1 MNGEIFIENKL
12 QKQKIT
18 FLSSFKVCIGLA
30 AILHFIFSTIFFIKG
45 VSVLVYFN
53 IFSGIMYIFFYLYFI
68 EKNLIL
74 STIITFIEV
83 SIHSVLC
90 VYFIG
95 WQCGFY
101 IYPLC
106 LIPVIYF
113 ISINILKK
121 NIYGHI
127 LSIVTLLNYQI
138 SEKVSSSRIAM
149 FQEDFKILDRPLYS
163 FNTICASIFFV
174 YLVYSFLYEM
184 RFIQEDLES
193 KNEILKN
200 IANIDQLTNISNRRC
215 MNENLKVHIE
225 KFNKLKKAFSIAICD
240 IDNFK
245 KINDTY
251 GHDCGDLV
259 LKDIANIFI
268 ENSKQYDIDICRWGG
283 EEFLILIKNSDI
295 YTSKVICEKIL
306 NDIRQHELAY
316 KDENIKVTMTFGL
329 AEFNLENNDIERVL
343 KQADVNLYKGKSTI
357 KNCVVID

>member
-83 SIHSVLC
+83 SIHSILC

-138 SEKVSSSRIAM
+138 SERVSSSRIAM
-149 FQEDFKILDRPLYS
+149 FQEDFKILDRSLYS